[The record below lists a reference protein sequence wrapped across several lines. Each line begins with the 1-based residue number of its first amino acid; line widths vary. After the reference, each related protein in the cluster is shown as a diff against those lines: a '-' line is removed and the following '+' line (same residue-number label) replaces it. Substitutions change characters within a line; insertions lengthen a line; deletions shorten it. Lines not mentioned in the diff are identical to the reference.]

1 MGKTRRFFVGAAL
14 AVCMCLGTVV
24 FDFGATPVS
33 ADDTVTCNPQT
44 DSCGGIYIGY
54 VEPGVWQV
62 RNSSGTAVKTVTIT
76 TPGPVQFT
84 GNQELPIGTYTIH
97 LIEGPDDYTS
107 VDDAAVATV
116 NVIDTG
122 GRIPSG
128 IGQFSDPFWKQVIE
142 DYKGMPRLKFIETLN
157 QTVETC
163 ESAGNPNSE
172 KCIFYSELNTMWN
185 AKKEGLSVTDLL
197 GMQSFQNYAD
207 DIGSDPE
214 LLALSLLLMG
224 EEAPASSASL
234 SQILAFG
241 LPARVSVLGPA
252 DLQSQVENYYRYRIE
267 SRGNTVDEDVLAWAV
282 QYQLDGVNPLF
293 AEGGYTGWDPDKAQ
307 AFKNLMGTCT
317 FDDYVAIAEHLK
329 SEGNYF
335 SALVALQDVMNE
347 SWYADNPDAYNSV
360 LLSWEEELNG
370 KIEETYAGSFYFAD
384 KSGDGI
390 FSMADIELMDGSDS
404 TTVRENLF
412 GSLYAGKGHITA
424 NKKMEDRALND
435 GEFSF
440 GLYHASDISQNGG
453 STSSL
458 TPLVTATNGAAA
470 ASDGTGS
477 IVFRVSRAKAGKWTE
492 VRGVPEYSEIMDGD
506 TPPPDNVV
514 SFTGRQTGQTVWNGE
529 VFSDLAVAEI
539 AGSDSSIVYDSTI
552 VNVDPFS
559 VTYYGGTPISTAHLE
574 ETGGDATFVNYVL
587 QRKGVETTLVNIR
600 KEMDGRDLQ
609 DGEFTFQLCED
620 AECNTVLE
628 EVTNNADGSVP
639 FTKLTI
645 DPSDWSDGLH
655 TLYVRE
661 VIPANGADYVRYDV
675 DNPLGS
681 GEAIDFSFQVFS
693 TIATVNGQ
701 PTLIVEAI
709 GPESPYI
716 FFVNEYEF
724 DPPATMFSSGNLP
737 ARLLL
742 ALGFVLLCAL
752 VGFTYVR
759 HRLAR

>member
-33 ADDTVTCNPQT
+33 ADDTVTCDPQT

-62 RNSSGTAVKTVTIT
+62 RNSNGTAVKTVTVT

-107 VDDAAVATV
+107 VDDSAVATV

-128 IGQFSDPFWKQVIE
+128 IGQFSDPFWQQVIE

-172 KCIFYSELNTMWN
+172 KCIFYGELDAMWN
-185 AKKEGLSVTDLL
+185 EKKEGVSVNDLL

-207 DIGSDPE
+207 DIGSDHE
-214 LLALSLLLMG
+214 LLALSLLLTG
-224 EEAPASSASL
+224 EEAPASSVSL

-241 LPARVSVLGPA
+241 LPARVSVSGPA

-267 SRGNTVDEDVLAWAV
+267 SKGNTVDEDVLAWAV
-282 QYQLDGVNPLF
+282 QYQLDGMNPLF

-317 FDDYVAIAEHLK
+317 FEEYVAIAEHLK
-329 SEGNYF
+329 NEGNYL

-347 SWYADNPDAYNSV
+347 SWYADNPDVYNSV

-390 FSMADIELMDGSDS
+390 FSMADIELMDGSNS

-424 NKKMEDRALND
+424 NKKMEGRALND

-458 TPLVTATNGAAA
+458 TPLATTTNGAAS

-477 IVFRVSRAKAGKWTE
+477 IAFHVSRAKAGRWTE

-514 SFTGRQTGQTVWNGE
+514 SFTGRQTGDVVWNGE

-552 VNVDPFS
+552 VDVDPFS
-559 VTYYGGTPISTAHLE
+559 VTYYGGTPISTKQLE
-574 ETGGDATFVNYVL
+574 GTGGDATFTNRLKKEVHVKKVL
-587 QRKGVETTLVNIR
+587 N
-600 KEMDGRDLQ
+600 GRPLAAND
-609 DGEFTFQLCED
+609 FTFQVCSD
-620 AECNTVLE
+620 AQCSSVAETAKNDAQGDVPLQFDTSTL
-628 EVTNNADGSVP
+628 ADGN
-639 FTKLTI
+639 
-645 DPSDWSDGLH
+645 H

-661 VIPANGADYVRYDV
+661 LVPSDREVGMNYDEVVRQVTVTVQGGNIVGVSCAAGDSTCSVDSNGAGVTYTFTNTYDY
-675 DNPLGS
+675 NPPIT
-681 GEAIDFSFQVFS
+681 A
-693 TIATVNGQ
+693 
-701 PTLIVEAI
+701 
-709 GPESPYI
+709 
-716 FFVNEYEF
+716 F
-724 DPPATMFSSGNLP
+724 DSNSMP

-742 ALGFVLLCAL
+742 VLGFGMLGAFVT
-752 VGFTYVR
+752 FTYVR
-759 HRLAR
+759 RRLARRHCELA